1 MAKRDDSSASSLDDM
16 LRELAGAGNF
26 SHLSILASNGGF
38 VASFSPASSWG
49 RGHSEVHA
57 DPVVAA
63 LEAIERAPKE
73 RTVSRGVRVHSPAQT
88 YPPLPALADA
98 EKQHSPMGD
107 PVEPSGQANAPRP
120 SLMGLFTNE
129 DNDDP

>member
-1 MAKRDDSSASSLDDM
+1 MAQRPLDYILRD
-16 LRELAGAGNF
+16 LADAGNF

-73 RTVSRGVRVHSPAQT
+73 RKVSRSVKVHSPARPC
-88 YPPLPALADA
+88 PPMPAPVDA
-98 EKQHSPMGD
+98 EMHSASAD
-107 PVEPSGQANAPRP
+107 LDSAEHTGQANAPRP